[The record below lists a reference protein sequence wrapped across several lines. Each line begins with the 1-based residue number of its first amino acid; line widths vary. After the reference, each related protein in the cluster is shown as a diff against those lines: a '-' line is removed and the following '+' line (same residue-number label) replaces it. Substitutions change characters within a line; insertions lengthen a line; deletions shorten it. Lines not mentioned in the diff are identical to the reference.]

1 MNTITKKDFVQRI
14 AEETGVSKVEVTNV
28 VQAFLD
34 LVIDELA
41 KGNRLEFRGF
51 GVFEVKL
58 RKRRQAQNPKTL
70 EKVVVPERMVV
81 KFKEGK
87 LLKQKLESQSL
98 SRTREANN

>member
-58 RKRRQAQNPKTL
+58 RK
-70 EKVVVPERMVV
+70 
-81 KFKEGK
+81 
-87 LLKQKLESQSL
+87 
-98 SRTREANN
+98 